1 MAGRKLI
8 AHSSLLTALCSRLTA
23 HCSKLFPLNRGI
35 EGVFSLLMLSCD
47 SIDCTLYNSVDM
59 FCNLYQDGKPAS
71 LADTLTITAAG
82 TDSVLLNRKVGA
94 YKFQLPLSYHGDTDS
109 IVLTVRGKDYE
120 VADTIFV
127 TKTNM
132 VHFESPDCPATM
144 FHKITSVS
152 CTHEFI
158 QSVVVVSEDINYA
171 RTENIQIHLHPA
183 P

>member
-1 MAGRKLI
+1 MAGRKL
-8 AHSSLLTALCSRLTA
+8 TTLCSRLTA
-23 HCSKLFPLNRGI
+23 LC
-35 EGVFSLLMLSCD
+35 SLLMLSCD

-94 YKFQLPLSYHGDTDS
+94 YTFQLPLSYQGDTDS

-132 VHFESPDCPATM
+132 VHFESPDCPATI

>member
-1 MAGRKLI
+1 MAGRK
-8 AHSSLLTALCSRLTA
+8 LTALCSRLTA
-23 HCSKLFPLNRGI
+23 LC
-35 EGVFSLLMLSCD
+35 SLLMLSCD

-120 VADTIFV
+120 VTDTIFV

>member
-1 MAGRKLI
+1 MDMSNRHIRHTLGAI
-8 AHSSLLTALCSRLTA
+8 AVGAAALA
-23 HCSKLFPLNRGI
+23 A
-35 EGVFSLLMLSCD
+35 CD

-94 YKFQLPLSYHGDTDS
+94 YKFQLPLSYYGDTDS

-158 QSVVVVSEDINYA
+158 QAVVLVSEDINYA

>member
-1 MAGRKLI
+1 MAGRK
-8 AHSSLLTALCSRLTA
+8 LTALCSRLTA
-23 HCSKLFPLNRGI
+23 LC
-35 EGVFSLLMLSCD
+35 SLLMLSCD

-158 QSVVVVSEDINYA
+158 QAVVLVSEDINYA